1 MSFLDDILSRLG
13 DVGQTVATGV
23 GALGKAQRLGPNYQ
37 QIRQDQIDELM
48 DASRIRTLTEENARI
63 SQQRSRL
70 ALDQDR
76 ENKQVADEA
85 ARQYSVAASGDTD
98 DEGSPVGNALAGK
111 IQAKTNDMLA
121 EDASNRSTIRRNE
134 LGEQY
139 DAPLQELELSGRQRS
154 ERMGA
159 QAEAERPA
167 EKVME
172 NERQRIA
179 LEKDKL
185 GLHKE
190 RQEVDAMNSPAYRA
204 RVSGGAGLGFMN
216 NASQT
221 IDRLNKETDALH
233 EELSAGGLLDE
244 NDRQT
249 FLDSRSSRK
258 AFNIYNDFN
267 TSFPGVIENAT
278 SGQPLAEQDIEA
290 LDLLIQI
297 LTEQAGV
304 SEQLWPPMVQRALI
318 GALKAEQAR

>member
-23 GALGKAQRLGPNYQ
+23 SALGKIQQETQDFQRLGPNYQ
-37 QIRQDQIDELM
+37 QIRQDQVDELM

-221 IDRLNKETDALH
+221 
-233 EELSAGGLLDE
+233 
-244 NDRQT
+244 
-249 FLDSRSSRK
+249 
-258 AFNIYNDFN
+258 
-267 TSFPGVIENAT
+267 
-278 SGQPLAEQDIEA
+278 
-290 LDLLIQI
+290 
-297 LTEQAGV
+297 
-304 SEQLWPPMVQRALI
+304 
-318 GALKAEQAR
+318 